1 MSYPDVWPASPHPT
15 RPLCSASIILGTSPC
30 TRGAALRARL
40 PSCQLRTTSVT
51 SLRRTERRC
60 SSITGSDQRAVR
72 PLTPRMPER
81 ELELAAPY
89 CERRTHVGSVES
101 VPKSLG
107 TADTKRCT
115 AASAL
120 RATDR
125 TRERPYARRA
135 LFTTLVAPTSYARQH
150 RCQLAATP
158 TSLRLSSKFAR
169 GIPFVGR
176 LWARESGPIH

>member
-1 MSYPDVWPASPHPT
+1 MQQ
-15 RPLCSASIILGTSPC
+15 R
-30 TRGAALRARL
+30 
-40 PSCQLRTTSVT
+40 
-51 SLRRTERRC
+51 
-60 SSITGSDQRAVR
+60 ITGSDQRAVR

-107 TADTKRCT
+107 TADTKRCA

-135 LFTTLVAPTSYARQH
+135 LFTTLVAPTSYERQH

-169 GIPFVGR
+169 GIPG
-176 LWARESGPIH
+176 RESPALSIEIPIPTPLPACPSAVTWQRQRHGCYASHS